1 MLVLV
6 LHDWRSFQH
15 LRFSGFPIAPVAK
28 QARWSHDKHAL
39 VIKGF
44 ILETKKGTVP
54 IIKRIY
60 HKTLNSSAKVIGLGK
75 VLAGTKQ
82 RPLARPFAR
91 SLPTPVR
98 GGQRR
103 RQGPSRGRKARGRS
117 SELAGALKRSEEGA
131 PLASWRVRT

>member
-98 GGQRR
+98 GDKGEGR
-103 RQGPSRGRKARGRS
+103 GPPAAGK
-117 SELAGALKRSEEGA
+117 LAGEAR
-131 PLASWRVRT
+131 SWRER